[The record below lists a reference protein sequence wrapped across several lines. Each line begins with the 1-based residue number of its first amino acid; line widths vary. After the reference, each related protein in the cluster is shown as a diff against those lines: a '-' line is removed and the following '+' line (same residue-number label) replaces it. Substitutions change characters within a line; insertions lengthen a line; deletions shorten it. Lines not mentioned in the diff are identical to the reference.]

1 MKILRPMYILPWA
14 IPGIV
19 AALAWRWIYNADY
32 GILNSL
38 LVQLGILERFHG
50 WLVDPSTA
58 MFSAMVM
65 GTWKGFPFYTLMLFA
80 GLQSIPEELFE
91 AARIDGASSIQD
103 FRHVSMPQ
111 LRPIIVMSLTLGIIW
126 TSNYFDAIYVLTGG
140 GPSRMTET
148 LPLFIYNTAFAY
160 FRMNDATVPSIVL
173 FLLILGFA
181 LLYLRLMKRNEG
193 VA

>member
-1 MKILRPMYILPWA
+1 
-14 IPGIV
+14 
-19 AALAWRWIYNADY
+19 
-32 GILNSL
+32 
-38 LVQLGILERFHG
+38 
-50 WLVDPSTA
+50 
-58 MFSAMVM
+58 
-65 GTWKGFPFYTLMLFA
+65 MLFA

-91 AARIDGASSIQD
+91 AARIDGASSFQV